1 MQEYRYVD
9 GKKYRMGYTTGSSAA
24 AATKAAMWMFVTD
37 AYIEDRI
44 KIHTPKGIDIFVSVD
59 NQEIGEDYCQCS
71 VKKDGGDDIDATHM
85 IDIYS
90 RVQLVDKDS
99 NVGPESITGQD
110 YIRIR
115 GGIGVGI
122 VTKPGLS
129 IPVDRPAINPVPI
142 EMIVEAISDVMTS
155 ADVDIQE
162 FLDGKSILVTISVPE
177 GERVAQRTFNADLG
191 IVGGISILGTS
202 GIVEPMSDEGW
213 KKSLSANLAIK
224 RAEGHKVIV
233 LVPGNIG
240 YRASVNHLDINEDK
254 LVKMSNFIG
263 YMLMEAKRMGFEKI
277 VIAGHIGKL
286 IKLAGG
292 IFNSHSRVA
301 DARSEIMIANLA
313 MLGAGQKLLL
323 RIGECLTTDAM
334 IPIIREAG
342 YERVFEVLAKKAA
355 EKAYSYIRQEGIEI
369 EVYMFDMDS
378 NLLSRS
384 NYGG

>member
-24 AATKAAMWMFVTD
+24 AATKAAMWMFVTG

-142 EMIVEAISDVMTS
+142 EMIVEAISGVMTS

>member
-24 AATKAAMWMFVTD
+24 AATKAAMWMFVTG

-224 RAEGHKVIV
+224 MAEGHKVIV